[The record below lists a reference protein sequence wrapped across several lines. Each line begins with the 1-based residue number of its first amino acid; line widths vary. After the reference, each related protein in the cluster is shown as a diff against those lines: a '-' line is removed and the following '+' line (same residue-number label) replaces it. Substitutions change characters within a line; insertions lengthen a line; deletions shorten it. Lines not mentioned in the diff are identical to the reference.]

1 MLMADENPRSLLE
14 RKIQE
19 TKDELQAKALKVAHE
34 IAEDVQEFTKV
45 KLTFD
50 QFNLILEEIKGIAT
64 EGYKSALMLLYY
76 AGNEL

>member
-1 MLMADENPRSLLE
+1 MADEKPRGLLE

-19 TKDELQAKALKVAHE
+19 TKDELRAKALKVAHE

-50 QFNLILEEIKGIAT
+50 QFNLILEKIKSIAT
-64 EGYKSALMLLYY
+64 EGYISALMLLYY
-76 AGNEL
+76 AGSEL